1 MQNLRTELL
10 LVMLVALTAALGS
23 GCSLPS
29 TQEASMSNATP
40 TPPVAEVRPQPVFSD
55 SGVRIDPY
63 YWLRDDLRLDL
74 RVLGY
79 LNAENAYADAM
90 IAPLMPLKDQ
100 IYQEIVSRIPK
111 DDVTVPY
118 RDRGYWYY
126 TRFQSDREYPIHA
139 RRRDAADAPEEILL
153 DVNVLAEGSEF
164 FEIGNWQASPDN
176 RLLAYA
182 EDSIGRRQYTLRVRN
197 LETGARYADRIEN
210 VDPAIVWAGDNRTF
224 LYVEKDPETLLGR
237 RVRKHVLGTDPAD
250 DPLVWEQTD
259 TSFYTDLAKSKSG
272 RYLFIATE
280 STVSSEWWYAD
291 ADDPKLEFKV
301 VLPRERDHEYS
312 VEQVRERF
320 VIRSNWQSPN
330 FRIVD
335 VPIAAAGDR
344 SQWRDVQPH
353 RADAFVHDFEV
364 FRNFLAVAERS
375 GGLRRIRIKPWSKGE
390 DQLIT
395 ADEPAYTALFGANAE
410 IDTDALRYT
419 YSSLTTPMTTFD
431 YDMQTGRR
439 TLLKREPVPPPFD
452 PADYVTEYLHAPARD
467 GALIPVSIV
476 YHKGFRR
483 DGSAPLY
490 QYGYGSY
497 GSSTEPVF
505 SSSRLSL
512 LDRGFVVALAHVR
525 GGQELGRQWYEE
537 GRLLHKK
544 NTFNDFVNVTDY
556 LVKMRYAAADKVV
569 AHGGSAGGLLM
580 GAIANMAPEK
590 YRVILA
596 DVPFV
601 DVVTTMLD
609 KSIPLTT
616 NEYDEWG
623 DPRHHEYYDYILS
636 YSPYDQVRAQPYP
649 AMLVTTGL
657 WDSQVQYYEPAKWV
671 AKLRAM
677 RTNDEPLLLRTN
689 MEAGHG
695 GKSGRFR
702 RQQETAFKY
711 AFALGEIG
719 SASATAAVRK
729 EQ

>member
-1 MQNLRTELL
+1 MRNLRASPRLAIL
-10 LVMLVALTAALGS
+10 FALGAALGS
-23 GCSLPS
+23 GCSSPP
-29 TQEASMSNATP
+29 TQEASMSDATP
-40 TPPVAEVRPQPVFSD
+40 TPPVAAVRPQPVISD
-55 SGVRIDPY
+55 SGTRIDPY
-63 YWLRDDLRLDL
+63 YWLRDDLRIDL

-79 LNAENAYADAM
+79 LNAENAYADAVM
-90 IAPLMPLKDQ
+90 KPLDPLTERL
-100 IYQEIVSRIPK
+100 YEEIVSRIPK

-139 RRRDAADAPEEILL
+139 RRRDSADAPEEILL
-153 DVNVLAEGSEF
+153 DVNVLAEGSDF
-164 FEIGNWQASPDN
+164 FEIGNWQVSPDN

-182 EDSIGRRQYTLRVRN
+182 EDRIGRRQYTLRVRN
-197 LETGARYADRIEN
+197 LKTGELYPERIEN
-210 VDPAIVWAGDNRTF
+210 IDPAIVWAGDNRTL
-224 LYVEKDPETLLGR
+224 LYVEKDPETLLAR
-237 RVRKHVLGTDPAD
+237 RVRKHVLGTNPAA

-259 TSFYTDLAKSKSG
+259 TSFYTEVVKSKSD

-291 ADDPKLEFKV
+291 ADDPALAFKV

-312 VEQVRERF
+312 VEHLGDRF

-330 FRIVD
+330 FRIVE
-335 VPIAAAGDR
+335 VPIAEAADR
-344 SQWRDVQPH
+344 AQWRDVLPH
-353 RADAFVHDFEV
+353 RADAFVHDFDV
-364 FRNFLAVAERS
+364 FENFLAVAERS
-375 GGLRRIRIKPWSKGE
+375 GGLRKIRIKPWNKGE
-390 DQLIT
+390 DQLIA

-419 YSSLTTPMTTFD
+419 YSSLTTPVTTFH
-431 YDMQTGRR
+431 YDMRTGAR

-467 GALIPVSIV
+467 GAQIPVSIV
-476 YHKGFRR
+476 YRKGFKR
-483 DGSAPLY
+483 DASAPLY

-497 GSSTEPVF
+497 GSSIEPVF

-544 NTFNDFVNVTDY
+544 NTFNDFVDVTDY
-556 LVKMRYAAADKVV
+556 LVKERYAAADKVV

-609 KSIPLTT
+609 QSIPLTT

-623 DPRHHEYYDYILS
+623 DPRHLEFYDYILS
-636 YSPYDQVRAQPYP
+636 YSPYDQVSAQAYP

-657 WDSQVQYYEPAKWV
+657 WDSQVQYYEPVKWV

-677 RTNDEPLLLRTN
+677 RTNDEPLLLHTN

-702 RQQETAFKY
+702 RQRETAFKY

-719 SASATAAVRK
+719 SASATAAIRK
-729 EQ
+729 QR